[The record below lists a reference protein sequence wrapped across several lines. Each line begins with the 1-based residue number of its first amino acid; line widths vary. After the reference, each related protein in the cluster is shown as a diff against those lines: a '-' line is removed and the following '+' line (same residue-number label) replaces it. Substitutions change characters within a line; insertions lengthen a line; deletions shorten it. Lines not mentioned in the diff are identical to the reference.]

1 MSVPCD
7 EYVVVKKVCHNDE
20 RGKELT
26 RIFIDFL
33 RFSIKIK
40 EGEGATRA
48 SQSRNL
54 SRQYYLVAS
63 KGDDVT
69 QDADFQMRKIRSHG
83 SIFKTCI

>member
-1 MSVPCD
+1 MSSCGDQV
-7 EYVVVKKVCHNDE
+7 
-20 RGKELT
+20 LT

-69 QDADFQMRKIRSHG
+69 QDVDFDKRKMGLQMVQHFWRS
-83 SIFKTCI
+83 FVT